1 MSQMIKL
8 TFYGGVNEIG
18 GNKVLLEDGDTRL
31 FFDFGTSFAKRYR
44 YFEEYLKPR
53 AGAGLLDLL
62 ELGLLPPLQGLYRED
77 LTCGVDLWR
86 RFEPIASLAEV
97 DGVLVSHAHLDHS
110 GYISFLRREIP
121 IYATAMTSFI
131 AKAIQDSGKGDFEK
145 EVCYAIPK
153 EEREGVFQSADWKRE
168 AAQQRGFKV
177 LDPEALTSEA
187 LDFWQHLPGRRG
199 LEAQQLSAAENKI
212 GSLRLRHFPVD
223 HSIYGAAAFAVETSS
238 GWVAYTGDMRFHGG
252 KGHLTK
258 QFIKEAARLEPTVL
272 ICEGTNVESSARV
285 SEDEVYANALRAVK
299 NAKALVIADFGP
311 RNIERLRTFRQI
323 AEATNRCLVILA
335 KDAYLLKA
343 MRYISQEVPSAQDK
357 AIAVYKDA
365 KAKLDGWERDVRR
378 EYRDKLVTPE
388 QIRQGQDSYILCFSF
403 FDINELPS
411 LMPGEG
417 SIYLYSSSEAH
428 NEEQEMDFWRLH
440 HWLRHFR
447 IRGVGLPEEVEPS
460 KWELSKGERGLHASG
475 HAIGPELLDLIQQ
488 INPRVLIPVH
498 TEKPEYFQQLEGI
511 GIKVRI
517 AKEGETL
524 SFP

>member
-1 MSQMIKL
+1 MVKL

-31 FFDFGTSFAKRYR
+31 FFDFGISFAKRYR

-77 LTCGVDLWR
+77 LTCGADLWL

-110 GYISFLRREIP
+110 GYISFLRPEIP
-121 IYATAMTSFI
+121 IYTTAMTSFI

-153 EEREGVFQSADWKRE
+153 EEKEGVFQSAHWKAE

-177 LDPEALTSEA
+177 LDPEALTSDA
-187 LDFWQHLPGRRG
+187 LAFWQRTPGRRG
-199 LEAQQLSAAENKI
+199 LETQQLLSAGNKI
-212 GSLRLRHFPVD
+212 GSLCLRHFPVD
-223 HSIYGAAAFAVETSS
+223 HSIYGATAFAVETSS
-238 GWVAYTGDMRFHGG
+238 GWVVYTGDLRLHGE
-252 KGHLTK
+252 KGHLTRK
-258 QFIKEAARLEPTVL
+258 FIEEAARLEPTLL
-272 ICEGTNVESSARV
+272 ICEGTNVESSAGV
-285 SEDEVYANALRAVK
+285 SEDEVYTNARRAVE
-299 NAKALVIADFGP
+299 NARALVIADFGP
-311 RNIERLRTFRQI
+311 RNIERLLTFRRI
-323 AEATNRCLVILA
+323 AEETKRRLVILA

-343 MRYISQEVPSAQDK
+343 MRFVSPEVPDAK
-357 AIAVYKDA
+357 NEAIAVYKDA
-365 KAKLDGWERDVRR
+365 KAKLDGWETEVRKQ
-378 EYRDKLVTPE
+378 YHNKLVTPE
-388 QIRQGQDSYILCFSF
+388 EIRQGQDSYILCFSF

-411 LMPGEG
+411 LMPRAG

-440 HWLRHFR
+440 NWLGRFQMT
-447 IRGVGLPEEVEPS
+447 GVGLPVEVEPS
-460 KWELSKGERGLHASG
+460 KWEIPEGEHGLHASG
-475 HAIGPELLDLIQQ
+475 HATGRELLELIQQ
-488 INPRVLIPVH
+488 IRPRILIPIH
-498 TEKPEYFQQLEGI
+498 TEKPEYFQQLERT
-511 GIKVRI
+511 GIKVQI
-517 AKEGETL
+517 PEEGETL

>member
-1 MSQMIKL
+1 MVKL

-77 LTCGVDLWR
+77 LTCGAGLWR

-110 GYISFLRREIP
+110 GYISFLRPDIP

-153 EEREGVFQSADWKRE
+153 EEREGVFQAADWKRE
-168 AAQQRGFKV
+168 AAQQRSFRV
-177 LDPEALTSEA
+177 LDPEALTSDA
-187 LDFWQHLPGRRG
+187 LDFWQHLPGRRE
-199 LEAQQLSAAENKI
+199 LEAHQLSPAENKI

-238 GWVAYTGDMRFHGG
+238 GWVVYTGDLRLHGEM
-252 KGHLTK
+252 GHLTK
-258 QFIKEAARLEPTVL
+258 EFIEQAAQLEPTVL
-272 ICEGTNVESSARV
+272 ICEGTNVESSARI
-285 SEDEVYANALRAVK
+285 SEDEVYANALWAVEK
-299 NAKALVIADFGP
+299 AEALVIADFGP
-311 RNIERLRTFRQI
+311 RNIERLGTFRQI

-343 MRYISQEVPSAQDK
+343 MKYILPEVPDAEDK
-357 AIAVYKDA
+357 AIAIYKDA
-365 KAKLDGWERDVRR
+365 KARLDGWEREVRK
-378 EYRDKLVTPE
+378 EYHNKLVTPE
-388 QIRQGQDSYILCFSF
+388 QIRQSQDSYILCFSF

-411 LMPGEG
+411 LMPRKG

-428 NEEQEMDFWRLH
+428 NEEQEMDFWRLR
-440 HWLRHFR
+440 HWLDRFQMT
-447 IRGVGLPEEVEPS
+447 GVGLPVEVEPS
-460 KWELSKGERGLHASG
+460 KWEIPEGERGLHASG
-475 HAIGPELLDLIQQ
+475 HAIGPELLHLIEQ
-488 INPRVLIPVH
+488 IRPRTLIPIH
-498 TEKPEYFQQLEGI
+498 TEKPEYFQQLERI
-511 GIKVRI
+511 GIKVRT
-517 AKEGETL
+517 AKEGETM